1 MSENVESV
9 LAGLVTIRD
18 FAEQVARRPRT
29 ITRWLAMGLPAVRVG
44 QTPMIDPA
52 RARLW
57 LEQGGAAYKKLR
69 PSQRGRR

>member
-1 MSENVESV
+1 MSENV
-9 LAGLVTIRD
+9 LAGLVTVRD

-52 RARLW
+52 RARRW
-57 LEQGGAAYKKLR
+57 LEDGGAASRNMR
-69 PSQRGRR
+69 PVRRGRR